1 MNQFN
6 SIAEQLLKSV
16 RRMRNLILLFQ
27 CILILL
33 SVLLFWKGMLSLE
46 EKYLISLTLPGLI
59 LLVPAVLLLLI
70 QSFLVYRRESSRL
83 RISAR
88 IDQRFDLKNRFSTY
102 VEFREKDHPFFP
114 ALANDLGTHLTKTSM
129 VGATDFRSGMAEP
142 VILLLTLILIVS
154 VAPFLPVPASIV
166 QKKQE
171 KEQVARAAEKF
182 AKAIQSFPKAE
193 LNHPKIKTLLDS
205 FEKSAKEL
213 QGPETDRT
221 TVLKNFNALQQKLE
235 KTRSDILD
243 SSEKEFS
250 KKIGKMA
257 NMKPGN
263 VAGPAIDPR
272 EAARLTEDLAEA
284 LNQKDPIGQEI
295 ADAIRSGRLSREDAE
310 KLKKSLEE
318 YKAERAESERK
329 LADLQEKLENS
340 RKGVVSGKGEVTYD
354 STLKD
359 RDIQKSKGGVEDGP
373 GTTNLDMGPQHFDT
387 KKKNKGKYVE
397 DRTRAKYE
405 KLYKGQR
412 EDTAADPLF
421 VNSQWGEKS
430 KYSRVRTFG
439 LQSESSLQGGSTLVD
454 GQDEEESAISKE
466 NIPASYRE
474 MVKQYLDSIQH

>member
-1 MNQFN
+1 M
-6 SIAEQLLKSV
+6 ADRLLKSV

-27 CILILL
+27 CMLILL
-33 SVLLFWKGMLSLE
+33 SGLMFWKGLLSLE

-59 LLVPAVLLLLI
+59 LLLPAVLLLLI

-102 VEFREKDHPFFP
+102 IEFREKDHPFFP
-114 ALANDLGTHLTKTSM
+114 ALANDLETHLTNTTT
-129 VGATDFRSGMAEP
+129 VRATDFRSGMAGP
-142 VILLLTLILIVS
+142 GILLLMLILIVS
-154 VAPFLPVPASIV
+154 VVPFLPVPASVV

-171 KEQVARAAEKF
+171 KEQVARATEKF
-182 AKAIQSFPKAE
+182 AKEIQSFQKAE
-193 LNHPKIKTLLDS
+193 LNHPKMKTLLDS
-205 FEKSAKEL
+205 FERSAKEL
-213 QGPETDRT
+213 QKPETDRT
-221 TVLKNFNALQQKLE
+221 TALKNFNALQQKLE
-235 KTRSDILD
+235 KTRSHILD
-243 SSEKEFS
+243 TSEKEFS

-257 NMKPGN
+257 NTKPGN

-272 EAARLTEDLAEA
+272 EAARLAEELTEA

-295 ADAIRSGRLSREDAE
+295 ADAIRRGRLSREEAE

-318 YKAERAESERK
+318 YKAERSMSERK
-329 LADLQEKLENS
+329 LAELQEKLENS

-359 RDIQKSKGGVEDGP
+359 RDIQKSKSGVEDGP
-373 GTTNLDMGPQHFDT
+373 GTTNLDVGPQHFDT
-387 KKKNKGKYVE
+387 KKEKKGKYVE
-397 DRTRAKYE
+397 DRTEAKYE

-412 EDTAADPLF
+412 ENAAADPVF

-439 LQSESSLQGGSTLVD
+439 LESEASRQGGSTLID

-474 MVKQYLDSIQH
+474 MVKQYLDSIQQ